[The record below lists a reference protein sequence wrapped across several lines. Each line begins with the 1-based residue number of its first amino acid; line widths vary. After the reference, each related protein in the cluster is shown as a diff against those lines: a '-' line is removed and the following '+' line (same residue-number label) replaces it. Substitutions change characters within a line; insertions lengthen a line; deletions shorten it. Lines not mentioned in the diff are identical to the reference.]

1 MAVGFFVKPI
11 FFLVGTGSF
20 LNSLFSTILVKLE
33 NRQRGSR
40 FPLIMNNLYNGKVS
54 NTEILAFKKEVA
66 ELKNALKKL
75 PPTEIVWDS
84 EDENLS
90 PPWGTNISKDI
101 TNMYNY
107 FVTSDGKLL
116 FDKLDEAIEAVEK
129 TQRDL
134 IIKSL

>member
-54 NTEILAFKKEVA
+54 NTEILAFKKEVT

-84 EDENLS
+84 EDKNLS

-116 FDKLDEAIEAVEK
+116 FDKLDEAIEAAEK